1 MAIHDYLKVSLDVA
15 KTAGPGQSVTIPP
28 QEDGFDFG
36 WCVPNVNTNTD
47 WWVNPL
53 YPALQLKPLQLKREW
68 STTTTGDYARL
79 RKSAFTPIRDP
90 EAEEG
95 DPDWWDEIEYLYTGD
110 YWLISLNHN
119 ERIQTIREY
128 VPNQPFVVSFRAFGP
143 QGDNYAAI
151 TIQFGEHVLF
161 IYSDATTSLYKGTT
175 ALGKGKLTQT
185 TRSISGEVVTLLIQP
200 MLGNKI
206 LFWSPTLGGGF
217 VHTDTALDETDIS
230 NEITAKGPLY
240 IHFPESQG
248 MVQAMHAVYP
258 DSVEYTTP
266 IRALNWPP
274 PAAAEVGTIVDPDTK
289 PRVWYPLMGT
299 SVNMTVLDTDSE
311 TEMVWDGTKYQYCV
325 KYELTASPDDYNP
338 DARPNFTPFVTGA
351 WLHFAGETDTRGS
364 DEKEITDNVI
374 SLSLQYSQ
382 GREGVTGSISL
393 SNGPDW
399 GGTSFP
405 LNRITEITL
414 GTPIFLGFAKRPRR
428 VEAPVDAAKTLH
440 YELESILRHRARAVQ
455 LPSTGPFDGR
465 LVTDVVRYL
474 FRLCGAE
481 DAYMVI
487 PDLGGMRFETSG
499 HATRHLYKPQPGD
512 TVDTWFTKIEQKIGY
527 TFDER
532 CVGGNWVF
540 RMYHPDDPTSVV
552 RTFQLGTMG
561 DNACWD
567 YEEFS
572 QEPMCNI
579 LGFWYCDSSSR
590 PCMFIV
596 KDEDSL
602 SPDSVTGLREPK
614 TIMIRDSVVR
624 SQAAIERMAYA
635 LVTRPGVMDPVL
647 TATWKA
653 QYYPDVF
660 PDDTVTITGKGDY
673 RIRSID
679 VQVIVDSGDP
689 QRIYYRPATYVGYR
703 RDDV

>member
-1 MAIHDYLKVSLDVA
+1 
-15 KTAGPGQSVTIPP
+15 
-28 QEDGFDFG
+28 
-36 WCVPNVNTNTD
+36 
-47 WWVNPL
+47 
-53 YPALQLKPLQLKREW
+53 
-68 STTTTGDYARL
+68 
-79 RKSAFTPIRDP
+79 
-90 EAEEG
+90 
-95 DPDWWDEIEYLYTGD
+95 
-110 YWLISLNHN
+110 
-119 ERIQTIREY
+119 
-128 VPNQPFVVSFRAFGP
+128 
-143 QGDNYAAI
+143 
-151 TIQFGEHVLF
+151 
-161 IYSDATTSLYKGTT
+161 
-175 ALGKGKLTQT
+175 
-185 TRSISGEVVTLLIQP
+185 
-200 MLGNKI
+200 
-206 LFWSPTLGGGF
+206 
-217 VHTDTALDETDIS
+217 
-230 NEITAKGPLY
+230 
-240 IHFPESQG
+240 
-248 MVQAMHAVYP
+248 
-258 DSVEYTTP
+258 
-266 IRALNWPP
+266 
-274 PAAAEVGTIVDPDTK
+274 
-289 PRVWYPLMGT
+289 
-299 SVNMTVLDTDSE
+299 
-311 TEMVWDGTKYQYCV
+311 
-325 KYELTASPDDYNP
+325 
-338 DARPNFTPFVTGA
+338 
-351 WLHFAGETDTRGS
+351 
-364 DEKEITDNVI
+364 
-374 SLSLQYSQ
+374 
-382 GREGVTGSISL
+382 
-393 SNGPDW
+393 
-399 GGTSFP
+399 
-405 LNRITEITL
+405 
-414 GTPIFLGFAKRPRR
+414 
-428 VEAPVDAAKTLH
+428 
-440 YELESILRHRARAVQ
+440 
-455 LPSTGPFDGR
+455 
-465 LVTDVVRYL
+465 
-474 FRLCGAE
+474 
-481 DAYMVI
+481 MVI

-540 RMYHPDDPTSVV
+540 RMYHPDDPTSSV